1 MATRVPERSEA
12 ADYYFTYID
21 QISSA
26 DIRRTLEAQSADAL
40 AILGGISEQQSL
52 HRYAPGKWSIREV
65 WSHVTDAER
74 VFTFRALWFAR
85 GLEGELPSFDQDLR
99 PFQPPRPTSG
109 RGAAISTSSSPCGP
123 RPRRSSTAFGTT
135 HGIGAGLRAPSRSPS
150 GRSPGSPRATPLTTS
165 GCSRNGTWGHADTA
179 D

>member
-85 GLEGELPSFDQDLR
+85 GLEGELPSFDQDQAIPTAAADQRSWRSHLDEFVAVRTATTTLFNSLR
-99 PFQPPRPTSG
+99 DDAWDR
-109 RGAAISTSSSPCGP
+109 RGIASAKSFTV
-123 RPRRSSTAFGTT
+123 RSLAWITA
-135 HGIGAGLRAPSRSPS
+135 
-150 GRSPGSPRATPLTTS
+150 
-165 GCSRNGTWGHADTA
+165 GHAAHHLGLLEERYLRHD
-179 D
+179 